1 MEFCARCLEKLKAFI
16 RKPEHGDPD
25 DVSPAAWVARALAA
39 VCISCSASILGPA
52 AAAQAGT
59 PAPRYSVS
67 HPLTTIGSV
76 QVPGPAEPG
85 DHDPPHTEGAQLTRD
100 GSAWTYA
107 VTAPTASALSVPPPR
122 WPTATFGLPDHA
134 VLPPYSSAPGPHA
147 AQTHLVA
154 PPPAPGPYGPS
165 AGPSLAQR

>member
-1 MEFCARCLEKLKAFI
+1 MEFCARCREKLKAFI

-52 AAAQAGT
+52 AAAQAGP

-67 HPLTTIGSV
+67 HPLTTIGPV

-85 DHDPPHTEGAQLTRD
+85 DHDPPHTEGPELTRD
-100 GSAWTYA
+100 GSARTYA

-147 AQTHLVA
+147 APTHLVA